1 MSKHSDPV
9 SGKELVE
16 NFLKKMEE
24 SSHQKEME
32 KIGKSISR
40 LMRKEPACPL
50 CIKDKPKGNVDM
62 YSIKCPKCIAK
73 EK

>member
-1 MSKHSDPV
+1 MSKHNDPV

-40 LMRKEPACPL
+40 LMQKKPACSF
-50 CIKDKPKGNVDM
+50 CIKDKDKGKVDM
-62 YSIKCPKCIAK
+62 YGIKCPKCIAK